1 MKQLIDFDAQFNQ
14 YMDDWAEALLK
25 KGKKPEEIEEMIPD
39 AYQNWAKKAK
49 EYFSDM
55 DAEELVKMLGAY
67 LDEEINVPDIL
78 LDTIVG
84 TPECEMGVYQ
94 LFMEDRSDNERVT
107 LMNVLSDMGSKL
119 SIQENINILCMSES
133 EVLAE
138 AAAEA
143 LKYAGKDAQKE
154 LLRIYEEER
163 DNDTREKLI
172 YVLVYSEPRVSDLAD
187 KLIQLMS
194 TTESKA
200 IIAGMMA
207 YYGDEKCLPVLKIAE
222 NSEDINYIDYVEIC
236 DAIESLGG
244 ETTREREF
252 DGDEYYEMMHNGGF
266 EQ

>member
-25 KGKKPEEIEEMIPD
+25 NGKKPEEIEEMIPE

-49 EYFSDM
+49 EYFNDL
-55 DAEELVKMLGAY
+55 DADELVKMLGGY

-78 LDTIVG
+78 LDKIVE
-84 TPECEMGVYQ
+84 TPACEQGVYR
-94 LFMEDRSDNERVT
+94 LFIEDRSDNERVT
-107 LMNVLSDMGSKL
+107 LMNVLSDMNSKL
-119 SIQENINILCMSES
+119 AIQENINILCMSEN

-143 LKYAGKDAQKE
+143 LKYAGAEAQNE
-154 LLRIYEEER
+154 LLRVYEEER
-163 DNDTREKLI
+163 DNDIREKII
-172 YVLVYSEPRVSDLAD
+172 YVLVYSEPKISGLAD
-187 KLIQLMS
+187 KLISLLK
-194 TTESKA
+194 TTQNKA

-207 YYGDEKCLPVLKIAE
+207 FYGDDKCLPILKIAE

-236 DAIESLGG
+236 DAIEALGG
-244 ETTREREF
+244 ETDREREF
-252 DGDEYYEMMHNGGF
+252 DGDEYYEMMHNGSF